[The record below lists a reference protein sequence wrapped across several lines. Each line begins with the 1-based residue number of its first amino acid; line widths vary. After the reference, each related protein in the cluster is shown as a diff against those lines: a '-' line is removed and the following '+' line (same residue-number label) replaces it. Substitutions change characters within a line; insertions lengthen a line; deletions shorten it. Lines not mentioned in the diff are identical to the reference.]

1 MNEVDS
7 LNQSLRQSF
16 IDKEHSSSAT
26 YQASLLTNDKIEGKK
41 FLSTLLKELSSCDEF
56 IIAVAFVTNSGVAA
70 IINCLKELERNNIQG
85 KVLVSQYLNFTQPDA
100 LRKLLKFQNIDLKIA
115 TNDLHSKSYL
125 FKNKNTNTN
134 NIIIGSSNLTA
145 NALCSN
151 KEWNLKVST
160 TENGLLYEQVVNEF
174 DKELLNA
181 TTVTTDFI
189 NAYSEVWNRTKAL
202 KSQIYEMENILDQ
215 TIKPNQMQGEALK
228 NLSDSRRNG
237 RNKALIVSATGTGK
251 TYLSAFDVQ
260 SYKPKKFLF
269 IVHRRTIAEEAMNSF
284 KTVLGSEISM
294 GLFSGQKK
302 ELNCDYLFCTIQTLS
317 KQDNLRLFDQNHF
330 DYIVIDETHRAG
342 AQSYKIILD
351 YFKPGFLLGMTATPE
366 RTDGIN
372 IFELF
377 DRNLAYEIR
386 LHRAL
391 DEGMLSPFHYY
402 GVTDITV
409 NDEVVDEYSDFNKL
423 TSEERV
429 NHIIAKSNFYGTDSG
444 EVRGLVFCA
453 SNEIS
458 SQMSD
463 EFNKRGYKTIPLS
476 GLSSEEARLDAI
488 RRLESKGSDKL
499 DYIFTV
505 DIFNEGID
513 IPSINQIIMLRPTQ
527 SAIIFVQ
534 QLGRGL
540 RKAEGKEYLTV
551 IDFIGN
557 YNNNYLVPIALYGDT
572 SFNKDTIRK
581 LIRSGSNLIP
591 GTSTVN
597 FDEVA
602 REKIFESIKNT
613 NMQKLADLKKDYE
626 DLKYKTGKIPMM
638 MDFVKYESRD
648 PWLFASYQKSYLNF
662 VNKVEDNYRD
672 TISPGLMVLLE
683 LLTLNIN
690 NGKRVE
696 ESLLLQQLLETSSL
710 NKNEFIKQI
719 KNNYN
724 YLIDDETIQSIL
736 ININFNF
743 IKKDYDNIRL
753 EKGVF
758 ILGADLSEA
767 LGNTTFNKFFA
778 DSVDYSIAAFDKY
791 FSEDK
796 YVDGLIR
803 YKKYSRKDV
812 CRLLNWEQDISST
825 VYGYR
830 TRNDATPCFVT
841 YHKSDELE
849 GDINYNDYF
858 ISSSEFAWESRSNR
872 KITSQEI
879 ENVINSKRILLFVKK
894 EDGEGFDFYYLG
906 DVSIAPDS
914 IKQGTTDRGSPVVH
928 FRFLLDKPV
937 EDTLYDYLIQE

>member
-16 IDKEHSSSAT
+16 IDKEQSSSAT
-26 YQASLLTNDKIEGKK
+26 YQAALLTNDKIEGKK

-56 IIAVAFVTNSGVAA
+56 IIAVAFVTNSGVAT
-70 IINCLKELERNNIQG
+70 IINCLKDLEKNNIQG
-85 KVLVSQYLNFTQPDA
+85 KILVSQYLNFTQPDA

-115 TNDLHSKSYL
+115 TNDLHAKGYS
-125 FKNKNTNTN
+125 FKNKYTN

-145 NALCSN
+145 SALCSN
-151 KEWNLKVST
+151 KEWNLRVST
-160 TENGLLYEQVVNEF
+160 TENGLLYEQVINEF
-174 DKELLNA
+174 DKEFSNA

-189 NAYSEVWNRTKAL
+189 NMYSEVWNKTKLL
-202 KSQIYEMENILDQ
+202 KNKIYNTQSILDKNI
-215 TIKPNQMQGEALK
+215 TPNQMQSEALR
-228 NLSDSRRNG
+228 NLSDLRRNG
-237 RNKALIVSATGTGK
+237 QDKALIISATGTGK

-269 IVHRRTIAEEAMNSF
+269 IVHRLTIAEEAMNSF

-302 ELNCDYLFCTIQTLS
+302 ELNCDYLFCTVQTLS
-317 KQDNLRLFDQNHF
+317 KQYNLRLFDQNHF

-342 AQSYKIILD
+342 AESYKTILN
-351 YFKPGFLLGMTATPE
+351 YFKPSFLLGMTATPE
-366 RTDGIN
+366 RTDGTN

-377 DRNLAYEIR
+377 GYNLAYEIR

-409 NDEVVDEYSDFNKL
+409 DNEVVDEYSDFNKL

-444 EVRGLVFCA
+444 EVRGLVFCP
-453 SNEIS
+453 SNKIS
-458 SQMSD
+458 SQLSD
-463 EFNKRGYKTIPLS
+463 EFDKRGYKSISLS
-476 GLSSEEARLDAI
+476 GVSSEEARVKSI
-488 RRLESKGSDKL
+488 RGLESKDSDKL

-513 IPSINQIIMLRPTQ
+513 IPSVNQIIMLRPTQ

-540 RKAEGKEYLTV
+540 RKSEGKEYLTV

-557 YNNNYLVPIALYGDT
+557 YNNNYLVPIALYGDR

-591 GTSTVN
+591 GSSTVN

-613 NMQKLADLKKDYE
+613 NMQKLSDLKKDYE

-638 MDFVKYESRD
+638 MDFIKYGSRD
-648 PWLFASYQKSYLNF
+648 PWLFASYEKSYLNF
-662 VNKVEDNYRD
+662 VNKIEGSYGD
-672 TISPGLMVLLE
+672 TISPGLVELLE

-696 ESLLLQQLLETSSL
+696 ESLLLRRLLDVSSL
-710 NKNEFIKQI
+710 TKNDFIKQI
-719 KNNYN
+719 ESRYN
-724 YLIDDETIQSIL
+724 YFLDDEIIQSLL
-736 ININFNF
+736 ININLNF

-753 EKGVF
+753 ENDAF
-758 ILGADLSEA
+758 ILGADLSDA
-767 LGNTTFNKFFA
+767 LENNTFNNFFA
-778 DSVDYSIAAFDKY
+778 DSVEYSIAAFNKD
-791 FSEDK
+791 FSEEK

-812 CRLLNWEQDISST
+812 CRLLNWDQDISST

-830 TRNDATPCFVT
+830 TKNDVTPCFVT

-858 ISSSEFAWESRSNR
+858 INSSEFAWESRSNR
-872 KITSQEI
+872 KITSTEI
-879 ENVINSKRILLFVKK
+879 ENVIKSKRILLFVKK
-894 EDGEGFDFYYLG
+894 EDAEGSDFYYLG
-906 DVSIAPDS
+906 NTSIVPDS
-914 IKQGTTDRGSPVVH
+914 IKQGTTDKGSPVVH
-928 FRFLLDKPV
+928 FRFLMDKPV
-937 EDTLYDYLIQE
+937 EDALYDYIIRE

>member
-1 MNEVDS
+1 MNEVYS

-16 IDKEHSSSAT
+16 IDKEHISSVN
-26 YQASLLTNDKIEGKK
+26 YQAALLTNDKVEGKK
-41 FLSTLLKELSSCDEF
+41 FLSTLLKELSCCDQF
-56 IIAVAFVTNSGVAA
+56 SISVAFVTNSGVAT
-70 IINCLKELERNNIQG
+70 IINCLKDLEKNNIQG
-85 KVLVSQYLNFTQPDA
+85 KVLVSQYLNFTEPDA

-115 TNDLHSKSYL
+115 TNDLHSKGYL
-125 FKNKNTNTN
+125 FKNKHIN

-160 TENGLLYEQVVNEF
+160 TENGLLYEQVINEF
-174 DKELLNA
+174 DKEFSNA
-181 TTVTTDFI
+181 TTVTTAYI
-189 NAYSEVWNRTKAL
+189 NEYSGVWNRTKAL
-202 KSQIYEMENILDQ
+202 KSQIYEMGNILDKNI
-215 TIKPNQMQGEALK
+215 TPNQMQSEALK
-228 NLSDSRRNG
+228 NLSESRRNG
-237 RNKALIVSATGTGK
+237 RNKALIISATGTGK

-260 SYKPKKFLF
+260 SYKPKNFLF
-269 IVHRRTIAEEAMNSF
+269 IVHRLTIAEEAMNSF

-302 ELNCDYLFCTIQTLS
+302 ELNCDYLFCTVQTLS
-317 KQDNLRLFDQNHF
+317 KQDNLRLFDKNHF

-342 AQSYKIILD
+342 AESYKTILN

-366 RTDGIN
+366 RTDGTN
-372 IFELF
+372 VFELF
-377 DRNLAYEIR
+377 GYNLAYEIR

-409 NDEVVDEYSDFNKL
+409 DNEVVDEYSDFNKL

-444 EVRGLVFCA
+444 EVRGLVFCP
-453 SNEIS
+453 SNETS
-458 SQMSD
+458 SQLSD
-463 EFNKRGYKTIPLS
+463 EFDKRGYKSIALS

-488 RRLESKGSDKL
+488 RRLESKDSDKL

-540 RKAEGKEYLTV
+540 RKSEGKEYLTV

-557 YNNNYLVPIALYGDT
+557 YNNNYLVPIALYGDR

-591 GTSTVN
+591 GSSTVN

-613 NMQKLADLKKDYE
+613 NMQKLSDLKKDYE
-626 DLKYKTGKIPMM
+626 DLKYKIGKIPMM
-638 MDFVKYESRD
+638 MDFIKYGSRD
-648 PWLFASYQKSYLNF
+648 PWLFASYEKSYLNF
-662 VNKVEDNYRD
+662 VNKVEGSYGD
-672 TISPGLMVLLE
+672 TISPGLVKLLE

-690 NGKRVE
+690 NGQRVE
-696 ESLLLQQLLETSSL
+696 ESLLLRRLLDASSL
-710 NKNEFIKQI
+710 TKNAFIKQI
-719 KNNYN
+719 ESSYN
-724 YLIDDETIQSIL
+724 YLLDDEIIQSLL
-736 ININFNF
+736 ININLNF

-753 EKGVF
+753 ENDVF
-758 ILGADLSEA
+758 ILGADLSDA
-767 LGNTTFNKFFA
+767 LENNTFNNFFA
-778 DSVDYSIAAFDKY
+778 DSVEYSIAAFNKD
-791 FSEDK
+791 FSEEK

-830 TRNDATPCFVT
+830 TKNDVTPCFVT

-858 ISSSEFAWESRSNR
+858 INSSEFAWESRSNR
-872 KITSQEI
+872 KITSTEI
-879 ENVINSKRILLFVKK
+879 EGVINSKRILLFVKK
-894 EDGEGFDFYYLG
+894 EDAEGSDFYYLG
-906 DVSIAPDS
+906 DTSIVSDS
-914 IKQGTTDRGSPVVH
+914 IKQGTTDKGSPVVH
-928 FRFLLDKPV
+928 FRFLIDKPV

>member
-7 LNQSLRQSF
+7 LNQSLMQSF
-16 IDKEHSSSAT
+16 IDKEQSSSAT
-26 YQASLLTNDKIEGKK
+26 YQAALLTNDKIEGKK

-56 IIAVAFVTNSGVAA
+56 IIAVAFVTNSGVAT
-70 IINCLKELERNNIQG
+70 IINCLKDLEKNNIQG
-85 KVLVSQYLNFTQPDA
+85 KILVSQYLNFTQPDA

-115 TNDLHSKSYL
+115 TNDLHAKGYS
-125 FKNKNTNTN
+125 FKNKYTN

-145 NALCSN
+145 SALCSN
-151 KEWNLKVST
+151 KEWNLRVST
-160 TENGLLYEQVVNEF
+160 TENGLLYEQVINEF
-174 DKELLNA
+174 DKEFSNA

-189 NAYSEVWNRTKAL
+189 NMYSEVWNKTKLL
-202 KSQIYEMENILDQ
+202 KNKIYNTQSILDKN
-215 TIKPNQMQGEALK
+215 IIPNQMQSEALR
-228 NLSDSRRNG
+228 NLSDLRRNG
-237 RNKALIVSATGTGK
+237 QDKALIISATGTGK

-269 IVHRRTIAEEAMNSF
+269 IVHRLTIAEEAMNSF

-302 ELNCDYLFCTIQTLS
+302 ELNCDYLFCTVQTLS
-317 KQDNLRLFDQNHF
+317 KQYNLRLFDQNHF

-342 AQSYKIILD
+342 AESYKTILN
-351 YFKPGFLLGMTATPE
+351 YFKPSFLLGMTATPE
-366 RTDGIN
+366 RTDGTN

-377 DRNLAYEIR
+377 GYNLAYEIR

-409 NDEVVDEYSDFNKL
+409 DNEVVDEYSDFNKL

-444 EVRGLVFCA
+444 EVRGLVFCP

-458 SQMSD
+458 SQLSD
-463 EFNKRGYKTIPLS
+463 DFDKRGYKSISLS
-476 GLSSEEARLDAI
+476 GVSSEEARVEAI
-488 RRLESKGSDKL
+488 RRLESKDSDKL

-513 IPSINQIIMLRPTQ
+513 IPSVNQIIMLRPTQ

-540 RKAEGKEYLTV
+540 RKSEGKEYLTV

-557 YNNNYLVPIALYGDT
+557 YNNNYLVPIALYGDR

-591 GTSTVN
+591 GSSTVN

-613 NMQKLADLKKDYE
+613 NMQKLSDLKKDYE

-638 MDFVKYESRD
+638 MDFIKYGSRD
-648 PWLFASYQKSYLNF
+648 PWLFASYEKSYLNF
-662 VNKVEDNYRD
+662 VNKVEGSYGD
-672 TISPGLMVLLE
+672 TISPGLVELLE

-696 ESLLLQQLLETSSL
+696 ESLLLRRLLDVSSL
-710 NKNEFIKQI
+710 TKNDFIKQI
-719 KNNYN
+719 ESRYN
-724 YLIDDETIQSIL
+724 YLLDDKIIQSLL
-736 ININFNF
+736 ININLNF

-753 EKGVF
+753 ENDVF
-758 ILGADLSEA
+758 ILGADLSDA
-767 LGNTTFNKFFA
+767 LENNTFNNFFA
-778 DSVDYSIAAFDKY
+778 DSVEYSIAAFNKD
-791 FSEDK
+791 FSEKK

-812 CRLLNWEQDISST
+812 CRLLNWDHDISST

-830 TRNDATPCFVT
+830 TKNDVTPCFVT

-858 ISSSEFAWESRSNR
+858 INSSEFAWESRSNR
-872 KITSQEI
+872 KITSKEI
-879 ENVINSKRILLFVKK
+879 ESVIKSKRILLFVKK
-894 EDGEGFDFYYLG
+894 EDAEGSDFYYLG
-906 DVSIAPDS
+906 DTSIVSDS
-914 IKQGTTDRGSPVVH
+914 IKQGTTDKGSPVVH
-928 FRFLLDKPV
+928 FRFLMDKPV
-937 EDTLYDYLIQE
+937 EDALYDYIIRE